1 MLEMDGEKKPLG
13 MSELGCADGRGQMR
27 TACKSEGS
35 GKRRPRKKERGS
47 PAVAAKQPLWF
58 IQSMESLADSS
69 GSSSDRREAMH
80 DKKKKEHK
88 RARGKRKRD
97 KKADDRGPFG
107 AGAKVKF
114 ARSDAT
120 SISSG
125 EDDETGQSYQA
136 APSGKSRQIQLL
148 EYAEKHP
155 GRLAR
160 RLLMKMRVLLAR
172 EEGALNP
179 FSEPNNLTPSTA
191 TS

>member
-1 MLEMDGEKKPLG
+1 

-27 TACKSEGS
+27 TACKDEGS

-160 RLLMKMRVLLAR
+160 HLLMKMRVLLAR